1 MTSIDSAVTSSPA
14 GSAVTPCQA
23 PRASLPLFD
32 MRQVRKP
39 RVKWTPRCTQ
49 ILVDNAAELTNAEL
63 VDLIASDTGLRFS
76 LDTVNTRRSLLGLDA
91 PGRND
96 WTSPLRRWRPWQGG
110 KPS

>member
-1 MTSIDSAVTSSPA
+1 MIASSPA
-14 GSAVTPCQA
+14 GSAVTPREA
-23 PRASLPLFD
+23 PWAFVPLFD

-49 ILVDNAAELTNAEL
+49 ILVGNATERTNAEL
-63 VDLIASDTGLRFS
+63 VELIAAETGLRFS

-96 WTSPLRRWRPWQGG
+96 WTAPLRRWRPWQGA